1 MVTIVTLT
9 DGRVVRIVWDWAEI
23 GGSLIGWS
31 IHEPLMNRISGDL
44 YLVKILYM

>member
-31 IHEPLMNRISGDL
+31 IHKPLMNRISGDL